1 MYFLC
6 GIMTLEGRKR
16 SFSPSSTRE
25 DRCVRYDEERI
36 SWIVADK
43 RRSFKIRFYIIA
55 ALMLGAL
62 TVSIINVSDYLSV
75 LLAMIEFPLMLIMVR
90 LIKKHDAR
98 VLLSKEIKGKSIK
111 EYEYAIS
118 GRPRTMVFR
127 RANVAHTFAN
137 RASSPMR
144 LNGTVYL
151 ELEDG
156 NVTSISGL
164 YKSHMDIY
172 EDGDML
178 IKYAGTK
185 FPIIVG
191 REVKKQPCPICGEI
205 NDSSRDA
212 CKACGLGIVKN
223 RK

>member
-1 MYFLC
+1 M
-6 GIMTLEGRKR
+6 
-16 SFSPSSTRE
+16 
-25 DRCVRYDEERI
+25 RYDEEKI

-43 RRSFKIRFYIIA
+43 RRVFKIRFYIIA
-55 ALMLGAL
+55 ALMLGSLA
-62 TVSIINVSDYLSV
+62 VCIINISDYLSV
-75 LLAMIEFPLMLIMVR
+75 LCAMIEFPLMLFLAR

-98 VLLSKEIKGKSIK
+98 VLLSKEIRGKNIK

-118 GRPRTMVFR
+118 GRPRTTVFR

-191 REVKKQPCPICGEI
+191 REVKKQPCPICGEV